1 METRDLYIWLAV
13 VILVAAAGLWR
24 GLFVWR
30 RRRFLAAAGRKQKAA
45 LLLLE
50 EQGYRYFAGPRD
62 IRSRMNVD
70 GSVQEKVFSVDL
82 VVRRGVR
89 CYPVKAHYR
98 RQDSL
103 KTVDRVN
110 ECRLLAYVFAAGGL
124 LFVNLADKKIQKV
137 FWQRSPV
144 RRIGKALLVAVM
156 LLVAYVLGT
165 TV

>member
-13 VILVAAAGLWR
+13 AVLAGAAGLWR
-24 GLFVWR
+24 GLSFWR
-30 RRRFLAAAGRKQKAA
+30 RSRFLGAAGRKQKAA

-50 EQGYRYFAGPRD
+50 EQGYRYVGGPRD
-62 IRSRMNVD
+62 IRSRMVVD
-70 GSVQEKVFSVDL
+70 GSLQEKVFSMDL
-82 VVRRGVR
+82 LVRKGLR

-110 ECRLLAYVFAAGGL
+110 ECRLLAYVFAAEGL
-124 LFVNLADKKIQKV
+124 LFVNLADKKVQKV
-137 FWQRSPV
+137 IWQRSPV
-144 RRIGKALLVAVM
+144 RRIGKALLLAA
-156 LLVAYVLGT
+156 LFLFAYVLGT